1 MVAEGN
7 DEEIEDVVIPM
18 IPDAVGPMVS
28 QGLSNLG
35 LIPPV
40 TLISSTTANA
50 REQVD
55 DFPTS
60 TTASAQEQDDQLQ
73 NVVDHSSIFTNFDI
87 QALNADMQ
95 VFVDARV
102 ERARQL
108 AQLEFMYMSNKGQS
122 TPSSFPVADLVTR
135 QPPLKVVETVSE
147 PLKPA
152 ESVVVETRRPDK
164 QLRTITPEHCIR
176 AILQN
181 QIRNQDNKRQLLR
194 EIHMHLQSTGLLTML
209 LGQRTQSPINDKNN
223 PSGFVFGHS
232 VMMEYVDSVD
242 DTDSITSSTKADHV
256 QEVLIFHGLQP

>member
-7 DEEIEDVVIPM
+7 DDEIEDVVIPT

-40 TLISSTTANA
+40 TLTSPTTANA

-60 TTASAQEQDDQLQ
+60 TTASAQERDDQLQ
-73 NVVDHSSIFTNFDI
+73 YVADQTSIVTNFDI
-87 QALNADMQ
+87 QAINADMQ
-95 VFVDARV
+95 SFIDERV

-108 AQLEFMYMSNKGQS
+108 AQLEFMYMSKGQS
-122 TPSSFPVADLVTR
+122 TPSPFPVADLVTR
-135 QPPLKVVETVSE
+135 QPPLKVVEMVSE
-147 PLKPA
+147 PLKPT

-164 QLRTITPEHCIR
+164 QLRTTTPEHCIR
-176 AILQN
+176 SILQN

-194 EIHMHLQSTGLLTML
+194 EIHMHLQSTGLLTS
-209 LGQRTQSPINDKNN
+209 QKVPIL
-223 PSGFVFGHS
+223 
-232 VMMEYVDSVD
+232 
-242 DTDSITSSTKADHV
+242 SS
-256 QEVLIFHGLQP
+256 

>member
-7 DEEIEDVVIPM
+7 DDEIEDVVIPT

-40 TLISSTTANA
+40 ALISSTTTNA

-55 DFPTS
+55 DFPPS

-73 NVVDHSSIFTNFDI
+73 NVVDHSSIFTNCDI
-87 QALNADMQ
+87 QAINADMQ
-95 VFVDARV
+95 VFVDVRV

-108 AQLEFMYMSNKGQS
+108 AQLEFMYMSEGQS
-122 TPSSFPVADLVTR
+122 SPLPFPVADLVTR
-135 QPPLKVVETVSE
+135 QPPLKVVEMVSE
-147 PLKPA
+147 SLKPT

-176 AILQN
+176 
-181 QIRNQDNKRQLLR
+181 
-194 EIHMHLQSTGLLTML
+194 
-209 LGQRTQSPINDKNN
+209 
-223 PSGFVFGHS
+223 
-232 VMMEYVDSVD
+232 
-242 DTDSITSSTKADHV
+242 
-256 QEVLIFHGLQP
+256 